1 MNQQKLLWIFTSLLI
16 HCHTLSAQQITD
28 NGPYY
33 KWFDKLVGV
42 ENTGLYEGILY
53 KEQYRT
59 INENTQFFKS
69 PDFLPGSV
77 VYAGQP
83 YVEHQLKYNVFE
95 DQLLVKVEPRLGGN
109 TLQLFRENVSEFI
122 IDGHFFTR
130 VAEGNGTSVAPGF
143 YEVSLQT
150 PAFRLLTRHSKR
162 LFDRKDRSSLYYEFL
177 DLNKEYLLHYQ
188 GSYHPIKNKSDL
200 TELFP
205 GLEKEID
212 AFYNRARVQRRTD
225 PHMFTLGLMQ
235 RIGNLLFQPNS
246 NAGR

>member
-1 MNQQKLLWIFTSLLI
+1 MKHKKLLLVFAVFLI
-16 HCHTLSAQQITD
+16 SYQALSGQQISA
-28 NGPYY
+28 NEHYY

-59 INENTQFFKS
+59 INQNTQFFKS

-77 VYAGQP
+77 VYTGQP

-95 DQLLVKVEPRLGGN
+95 DQLLVRVESRLGGN

-130 VAEGNGTSVAPGF
+130 VSADSGAQVTPGF
-143 YEVSLQT
+143 YEVSVQT

-162 LFDRKDRSSLYYEFL
+162 LFDRKDQSSLYYEFL
-177 DLNKEYLLHYQ
+177 DLKKEYLLHYR
-188 GSYHPIKNKSDL
+188 GSYHPFRNKRDI
-200 TELFP
+200 TDLFP
-205 GLEKEID
+205 GLEKEIN
-212 AFYNRARVQRRTD
+212 AFYDRARVQRRTD

-235 RIGNLLFQPNS
+235 RIGSLLFQPNS
-246 NAGR
+246 NDKR